1 MKTQIKK
8 IMKTQ
13 TKKLNVITVLFM
25 ILLLNVTYPLF
36 AQNAGLPASDLFGR
50 KYKVGEIYRYKLTM
64 EELHDGK
71 FNHINIAIC
80 ELKVIKDSLG
90 VSYDEVR
97 WVSRKTINAK
107 DTIDATKAA
116 LSVKPYIISLDPKGK
131 IDLPIIE
138 IPDMTEPIQDF
149 NTFFVAVSSMVGATK
164 LNNKGDSI
172 INKEPVIADFSNGS
186 YILKG
191 EDCIAFS
198 VKMTD
203 NTQNQV
209 MIHTTF
215 FPPSQSCLSFLTSD
229 MNVPVVP
236 NTINNF
242 QMVMQAGAEKY
253 MVQYGREFFYVNST
267 IQKSDG
273 KIINATMFNQLN
285 LKLKVNCDKEYKNC
299 QFEMPFSEQRNLI
312 LELL

>member
-1 MKTQIKK
+1 MKTQIR
-8 IMKTQ
+8 
-13 TKKLNVITVLFM
+13 KLNGTSVLFM
-25 ILLLNVTYPLF
+25 FLLLNVTYPLF
-36 AQNAGLPASDLFGR
+36 AQNAVLSASDLFGR
-50 KYKVGEIYRYKLTM
+50 KYKVGEFYRYKLTM

-71 FNHINIAIC
+71 FDHTNIAIC

-90 VSYDEVR
+90 VFYDEVR
-97 WVSRKTINAK
+97 WVSRETINTK

-116 LSVKPYIISLDPKGK
+116 LSVKPYLISLDTKGK
-131 IDLPIIE
+131 LDLPKIE
-138 IPDMTEPIQDF
+138 VPDMTEPIQDF

-203 NTQNQV
+203 NTKNQV
-209 MIHTTF
+209 IILTTF
-215 FPPSQSCLSFLTSD
+215 FPPSQPCLSFLTPD
-229 MNVPVVP
+229 MNTPVVP

-242 QMVMQAGAEKY
+242 QMVMHAGAEKY
-253 MVQYGREFFYVNST
+253 MVQYGREYFYVNST

-285 LKLKVNCDKEYKNC
+285 LKLKINCDKEYKNC
-299 QFEMPFSEQRNLI
+299 QFEMPFSEQRNLR